1 MSTWRIP
8 EVPAAILFVLVVHV
22 AAFADSD
29 RRPLTL
35 PDALELAL
43 THSPELEALDW
54 GVRADEARM
63 VQAGEMP
70 NPELDLRLYRLGIP
84 RRSTP
89 DDTERMR
96 VIVSQ
101 VFELGGKRRKR
112 VALAGAE
119 HRLAGLDYQARQAFV
134 AAEVARRFA
143 AVLGAQRRVETWA
156 DTTEFLERTH
166 KRVMGLVE
174 AGTLG
179 RLASHRTARQIAI
192 GRMELQR
199 AESVLAAARFALVAT
214 WGGRSPSFTEAVGDF
229 ERIDALPGIETVIEM
244 AQESPG
250 ARRWNAEAE
259 RSKARLALAK
269 SERVPDIT
277 YGVGMRWESSF
288 DQRDYLV
295 DLEFDLP
302 IFDRKRGEI
311 LAARRRMAQAE
322 ARHRA
327 ADAINSARI
336 SEAYFAVVE
345 GRSRSMAF
353 ATEIVPA
360 SRAAFDAFL
369 GVFDSQAENL
379 EELLDSRQDLTR
391 AESDHASA
399 LEDYHRALATL
410 EALVGRSL
418 SGVEDSRAEGSGR

>member
-143 AVLGAQRRVETWA
+143 AVLG
-156 DTTEFLERTH
+156 
-166 KRVMGLVE
+166 
-174 AGTLG
+174 
-179 RLASHRTARQIAI
+179 
-192 GRMELQR
+192 
-199 AESVLAAARFALVAT
+199 
-214 WGGRSPSFTEAVGDF
+214 
-229 ERIDALPGIETVIEM
+229 
-244 AQESPG
+244 
-250 ARRWNAEAE
+250 
-259 RSKARLALAK
+259 
-269 SERVPDIT
+269 
-277 YGVGMRWESSF
+277 
-288 DQRDYLV
+288 
-295 DLEFDLP
+295 
-302 IFDRKRGEI
+302 
-311 LAARRRMAQAE
+311 
-322 ARHRA
+322 
-327 ADAINSARI
+327 
-336 SEAYFAVVE
+336 
-345 GRSRSMAF
+345 
-353 ATEIVPA
+353 
-360 SRAAFDAFL
+360 
-369 GVFDSQAENL
+369 
-379 EELLDSRQDLTR
+379 
-391 AESDHASA
+391 
-399 LEDYHRALATL
+399 
-410 EALVGRSL
+410 
-418 SGVEDSRAEGSGR
+418 